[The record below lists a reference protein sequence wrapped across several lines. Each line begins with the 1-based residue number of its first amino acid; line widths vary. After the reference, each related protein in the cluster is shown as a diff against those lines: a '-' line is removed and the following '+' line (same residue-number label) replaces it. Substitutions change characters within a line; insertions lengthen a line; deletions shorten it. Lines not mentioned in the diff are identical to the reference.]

1 MNYSALID
9 SRRSIREFT
18 DRQICPC
25 KLTEIKEY
33 YHKDCKRLD
42 HSIITALLIMGTE
55 AREELEGAA
64 GYNQFLIGAP
74 SYMVLLSEKHP
85 QARLNAGYMMEDLV
99 LKLEDMGLGTCWI
112 TFTDSDAVK
121 KALAIE
127 SRLDVAA
134 IVAFGHGKPARRRPR
149 INILS
154 MSNID
159 VFAKRRYM
167 DPKKNISDLVFLN
180 TWGNRRGVEDHM
192 GFFGDMLWESLY
204 AVSQAPSYLNRQA
217 FGFLM
222 QDNRLTLVATPDAYN
237 TEADG
242 ELSLGI
248 AMLHFDA
255 VAESWSSKADWN
267 FAPEAVE
274 LPQDHRAVASRHV

>member
-9 SRRSIREFT
+9 SRRSVREFT

-64 GYNQFLIGAP
+64 GYNQFLVGAP

-255 VAESWSSKADWN
+255 VAESWSGKADWN

>member
-9 SRRSIREFT
+9 NRRSVREFT
-18 DRQICPC
+18 DQSVSAGDLALL
-25 KLTEIKEY
+25 KAFY
-33 YHKDCKRLD
+33 YEECKRLD
-42 HSIITALLIMGTE
+42 PRIKTALLVLGSET
-55 AREELEGAA
+55 REKLEGAA

-74 SYMVLLSEKHP
+74 TYLVLLTEKHP
-85 QARLNAGYMMEDLV
+85 LANLNAGYMMEDLV
-99 LKLEDMGLGTCWI
+99 LKLTDMDLGSCWI

-121 KALAIE
+121 KALSID
-127 SRLDVAA
+127 SRLDVGA
-134 IVAFGHGKPARRRPR
+134 IVAFGHGKKAPRRPR

-154 MSNID
+154 MSKID

-167 DPKKNISDLVFLN
+167 DPKKSVADLVFLN
-180 TWGNRRGVEDHM
+180 TWGNRRGVEDHL

-204 AVSQAPSYLNRQA
+204 AVSQSPSYLNRQA
-217 FGFLM
+217 FGFLLEG
-222 QDNRLTLVATPDAYN
+222 NRLTLVAQPDEFT

-255 VAESWSSKADWN
+255 VAASWSGKAQWE
-267 FAPEAVE
+267 FAPRNVE
-274 LPQDHRAVASRHV
+274 LPQGYRAVAARNV